1 MQENCDESTKCSG
14 AKKDLLT
21 KDKQFLKN
29 APIYSIIDKIGKLG
43 ADFGRKE
50 RLCNREDS

>member
-1 MQENCDESTKCSG
+1 MQENCDESTKRSG